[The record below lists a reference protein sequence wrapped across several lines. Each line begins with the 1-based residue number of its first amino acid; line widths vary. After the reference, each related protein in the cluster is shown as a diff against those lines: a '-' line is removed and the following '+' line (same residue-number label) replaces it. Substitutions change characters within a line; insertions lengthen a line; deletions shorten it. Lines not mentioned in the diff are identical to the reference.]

1 MTNRYIFGP
10 VPSRRLGRSLG
21 VDVIPSKICSLDC
34 VYCEVG
40 KTTELSC
47 AREKYFKTDDIIDE
61 FAKEYAKVKG
71 SLDVVTVTGSGEP
84 TLNRD
89 LAEIARR
96 IKEISSHPLAIL
108 TNSTTITDPYVQ
120 AALMLFDI
128 VVPSLDAATDRAFQA
143 VNRPAAELDINE
155 INSALADFTHRFG
168 GVIFLEVLL
177 VKGINDSK
185 EEMAAIAEVIRKCR
199 YDMVQVN
206 TVFRP
211 PAYSGTKGL
220 SEQELIDA
228 FLFFKAFGINVEPVG
243 NFVKALAGGDDAN
256 LPEKIA
262 ALLRMR
268 PCTVKDICAVF
279 GAEEASVAK
288 IIENM
293 LESEQI
299 EEKIFENERFY
310 FGKAL

>member
-47 AREKYFKTDDIIDE
+47 ARENYFSTDDIIGE
-61 FAKEYAKVKG
+61 FRREYARVKD

-84 TLNRD
+84 TLNKN
-89 LAEIARR
+89 LAQIARR
-96 IKEISSHPLAIL
+96 IKEISAHPLAIL
-108 TNSTTITDPYVQ
+108 TNSTTITDPDVQ

-128 VVPSLDAATDRAFQA
+128 IVPSLDAASAKAFQA
-143 VNRPAAELDINE
+143 VNRPAAELDIKE

-168 GVIFLEVLL
+168 GRIYLEVLL

-185 EEMAAIAEVIRKCR
+185 DELAAIAEVIRKCR

-220 SEQELIDA
+220 NEQELIDA
-228 FLFFKAFGINVEPVG
+228 FLFFKDLGINVEPVG
-243 NFVKALAGGDDAN
+243 NFVKTLAGGGDAD
-256 LPEKIA
+256 LPERTA

-268 PCTVKDICAVF
+268 PCTVKDMCAVF
-279 GAEEASVAK
+279 GADEASVSA
-288 IIENM
+288 IIEDM
-293 LESEQI
+293 LKSGLI
-299 EEKIFENERFY
+299 EEKVFEAESFY
-310 FGKAL
+310 FGKTL

>member
-47 AREKYFKTDDIIDE
+47 ARENYFKTDDIIDE
-61 FAKEYAKVKG
+61 FRREYARVKN
-71 SLDVVTVTGSGEP
+71 SLDVVTITGSGEP
-84 TLNRD
+84 TLNKN
-89 LAEIARR
+89 LAQIARR
-96 IKEISSHPLAIL
+96 IKKISAHPLAIL
-108 TNSTTITDPYVQ
+108 TNSTTITDPEVQ

-128 VVPSLDAATDRAFQA
+128 IVPSLDAASAKAFQA
-143 VNRPAAELDINE
+143 VNRPAAELDIKE

-168 GVIFLEVLL
+168 GRIYLEVLL
-177 VKGINDSK
+177 VKGVNDSK
-185 EEMAAIAEVIRKCR
+185 DELAAIAEVIRQCR

-220 SEQELIDA
+220 NEQELIDA
-228 FLFFKAFGINVEPVG
+228 FLFFRGLGINVEPVG
-243 NFVKALAGGDDAN
+243 NFVKALAGGDDAD
-256 LPEKIA
+256 LPERIA

-268 PCTVKDICAVF
+268 PCTVKDMCAVF
-279 GAEEASVAK
+279 GADEASMVK

-293 LESEQI
+293 LKSDQI

>member
-61 FAKEYAKVKG
+61 FAKEYAKLKG

-128 VVPSLDAATDRAFQA
+128 VVPSLDAATDRAFRA

-220 SEQELIDA
+220 NEQELIDA

-262 ALLRMR
+262 SLLRMR

-279 GAEEASVAK
+279 GAEEASVSA
-288 IIENM
+288 IIEDM
-293 LESEQI
+293 LKSGLIDEKVFEAES
-299 EEKIFENERFY
+299 FY
-310 FGKAL
+310 FGKTL

>member
-1 MTNRYIFGP
+1 M
-10 VPSRRLGRSLG
+10 
-21 VDVIPSKICSLDC
+21 DVIPSKICSLDC

-61 FAKEYAKVKG
+61 FTKEYAKMKG

-96 IKEISSHPLAIL
+96 IKAISSHPLAIL
-108 TNSTTITDPYVQ
+108 TNSTTITDPDVQ

-128 VVPSLDAATDRAFQA
+128 IVPSLDAATDRAFQA
-143 VNRPAAELDINE
+143 VNRPAAVLDINE
-155 INSALADFTHRFG
+155 INSALADFTHRFCG
-168 GVIFLEVLL
+168 RIFLEVLL

-220 SEQELIDA
+220 NEQELIDA
-228 FLFFKAFGINVEPVG
+228 FLFFKDFGINVEPVG

-279 GAEEASVAK
+279 GAEEVSVSA
-288 IIENM
+288 IIEDM
-293 LESEQI
+293 LKSGLIDEKVFEAES
-299 EEKIFENERFY
+299 FY
-310 FGKAL
+310 FGKTL